1 MTNESHEQ
9 ITGVVERILFQN
21 SQNGYTVCIVQ
32 HPREAITVTGS
43 LPAIHSGAQVTLKG
57 TWIVHPK
64 FGKQFEATSCVL
76 QVPTSLVGLK
86 KYLGSG
92 LIKGIG
98 KVYAEKMV
106 NHFGEKVLE
115 IIDKEPDRLKEIDG
129 LGEGRIEKIVTAWST
144 QKEISS
150 IMVFLQDKGIS
161 PAYAAKIFKQ
171 YGSSAIAVINENPYR
186 LAEDVWGI
194 GFKLADKVAQ
204 NMGFEPTSVKRIKAG
219 VLFAITTTIGMG
231 HVYAELDELKKK
243 SLELLELESAEKQLR
258 IALLELHEEGK
269 IKLISHEDQHFVTL
283 AMYYFSEKNL
293 ASRLKNLISRP
304 PQEGLDIDAIYAK
317 LRTQAPNDISL
328 NEDQQRGIMTCLQ
341 NKVTIITGGPGT
353 GKTTLIKKLIGTLE
367 DNHIRYKLAAPTG
380 RAAKRIIEGTGRHA
394 LTIHRL
400 LEFDPSTMS
409 FSHNESNALP
419 LDFLIVDEASM
430 IDLFL
435 AHALIK
441 ALPFNAHLVFIGDV
455 DQLPSVG
462 AGNVLHDLIASE
474 EVSVVKLHHIF
485 RQAQDSLIVT
495 NAHRINQGEFPV
507 TSSDS
512 GKRDFFFIKEND
524 PMKVQEHLAAIFS
537 TTLKRFSI
545 PIKESMVL
553 VPMHRGIVG
562 TQKINQDLQAL
573 INTSAGPTVSHIG
586 STYKAGDRVMQLKN
600 NYDKNVFNG
609 DIGTITELNVDDKTM
624 VVTFDGRPIP
634 YEFDEL
640 DELTLSYAI
649 SIHKSQGSEYQAA
662 IIPIFTQHF
671 TLLQRNLVYTAL
683 TRAKKLCILIG
694 QPKALA
700 MALRNNKGLE
710 RKTFLKEFL
719 TTDLQCR

>member
-1 MTNESHEQ
+1 
-9 ITGVVERILFQN
+9 
-21 SQNGYTVCIVQ
+21 
-32 HPREAITVTGS
+32 
-43 LPAIHSGAQVTLKG
+43 
-57 TWIVHPK
+57 
-64 FGKQFEATSCVL
+64 
-76 QVPTSLVGLK
+76 
-86 KYLGSG
+86 
-92 LIKGIG
+92 
-98 KVYAEKMV
+98 
-106 NHFGEKVLE
+106 
-115 IIDKEPDRLKEIDG
+115 
-129 LGEGRIEKIVTAWST
+129 
-144 QKEISS
+144 
-150 IMVFLQDKGIS
+150 
-161 PAYAAKIFKQ
+161 
-171 YGSSAIAVINENPYR
+171 
-186 LAEDVWGI
+186 
-194 GFKLADKVAQ
+194 
-204 NMGFEPTSVKRIKAG
+204 
-219 VLFAITTTIGMG
+219 
-231 HVYAELDELKKK
+231 
-243 SLELLELESAEKQLR
+243 
-258 IALLELHEEGK
+258 
-269 IKLISHEDQHFVTL
+269 
-283 AMYYFSEKNL
+283 
-293 ASRLKNLISRP
+293 
-304 PQEGLDIDAIYAK
+304 
-317 LRTQAPNDISL
+317 
-328 NEDQQRGIMTCLQ
+328 
-341 NKVTIITGGPGT
+341 
-353 GKTTLIKKLIGTLE
+353 
-367 DNHIRYKLAAPTG
+367 
-380 RAAKRIIEGTGRHA
+380 
-394 LTIHRL
+394 
-400 LEFDPSTMS
+400 MS

-507 TSSDS
+507 SSSDS